1 MTSQKLTDRRVIMS
15 WRRPLSQGISL
26 VSPLRNTRLGP
37 LPACRPKIMASSS
50 SSSNTRGAHARVRPR
65 QPQEQRRGNNR
76 WQRQA
81 ATHTEYVRWPSESS
95 ILVVDLEATCWET
108 NQDRPPGE
116 INEIIEIGWALVDLT
131 QSPPVTIQDGTIL
144 VKPTRSN
151 VSNFCTELTT
161 ITAELLESEGVSLQ
175 EAFRILT
182 TDLQSRELAWGR

>member
-1 MTSQKLTDRRVIMS
+1 MS

-26 VSPLRNTRLGP
+26 VSPLRSTRLGL
-37 LPACRPKIMASSS
+37 LPACRLRIMASSS
-50 SSSNTRGAHARVRPR
+50 SSSNTRGAHAGGRS
-65 QPQEQRRGNNR
+65 RRGNNR

-81 ATHTEYVRWPSESS
+81 ATHTEYVRLPSESS

-108 NQDRPPGE
+108 YQDRPPGE
-116 INEIIEIGWALVDLT
+116 VNEIIEIGWALVDLT

-151 VSNFCTELTT
+151 VSRFCTDLTT

-175 EAFRILT
+175 EAFRILQ
-182 TDLQSRELAWGR
+182 TDLRSRELAWGR